1 MVGEEGGGVVLLVW
15 VEIWEMVAVGGE
27 GGDSLEAWE
36 EMVFFLE
43 GLGEG
48 HGEDEGGASRGP
60 GRRTYRPRRGH
71 LDSVGSR
78 QHVTPMTR
86 VA

>member
-1 MVGEEGGGVVLLVW
+1 MGKLGLVVGEEGGVVVLLVW

-36 EMVFFLE
+36 EKVFFLE

-48 HGEDEGGASRGP
+48 HGEDEGGPP
-60 GRRTYRPRRGH
+60 GAQVDGH
-71 LDSVGSR
+71 IDPG
-78 QHVTPMTR
+78 
-86 VA
+86 VAILTL